1 MTYALQKVAPPIGA
15 AEKDFKDGAVKSLAP
30 DAAVNGKNNL
40 AQVAEGQ

>member
-1 MTYALQKVAPPIGA
+1 MLCKRLHQPIGA

-40 AQVAEGQ
+40 AQVAELQ